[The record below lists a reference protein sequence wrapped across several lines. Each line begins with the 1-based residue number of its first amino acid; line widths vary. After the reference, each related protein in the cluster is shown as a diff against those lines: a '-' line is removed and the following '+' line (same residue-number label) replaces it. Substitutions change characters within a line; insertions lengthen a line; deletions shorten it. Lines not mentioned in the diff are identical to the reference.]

1 MVQGE
6 AGMKNAVVLGGMT
19 GLLGQAIRMAMIRQG
34 WNVHAPRRDELDLFH
49 RPAVEEYLAR
59 TEADVLFNT
68 VAYTKVDQAED
79 EPAEAARLNR
89 QLPLV
94 LGKAAQSAGTRLV
107 HYSTDF
113 VFSGKKT
120 SPYTLDDQPAPS
132 SVYGQTKLQGEREL
146 LALGLPGLLIIRT
159 SWLFGPCKTNFVT
172 RILELAASR
181 PELSVVH
188 DQIGSPSYTPDLA
201 ANSLALLEKGATGVF
216 HLANAGQASWC
227 ELATEAVRGA
237 DLPCRIKPI
246 PSSEYPQKACR
257 PAYSVLDLSAFS
269 AVTGITPRPWLQA
282 LREFLF
288 SREDCLS

>member
-1 MVQGE
+1 MRS
-6 AGMKNAVVLGGMT
+6 AVVLGGKT
-19 GLLGQAIRMAMIRQG
+19 GLLGQALSLALTRQG
-34 WNVHAPRRDELDLFH
+34 WAVHAPGRDELNLFE
-49 RPAVEEYLAR
+49 RPAVEDYLAR
-59 TEADVLFNT
+59 TKAEVLFNT

-79 EPAEAARLNR
+79 EPAEASRLNR

-94 LGKAAQSAGTRLV
+94 LGKAVQAAGVPMV

-120 SPYTLDDQPAPS
+120 SPYGPADQTAPC

-146 LALGLPGLLIIRT
+146 LSLGLPNLLIIRT

-201 ANSLALLEKGATGVF
+201 AGSLTLLAAGATGIF

-237 DLPCRIKPI
+237 DLACRIKPI

-257 PAYSVLDLSAFS
+257 PAYSVLDLGAFT
-269 AVTGITPRPWLQA
+269 AATGIAPRPWLQA

>member
-1 MVQGE
+1 
-6 AGMKNAVVLGGMT
+6 MKSAVVLGGRT
-19 GLLGQAIRMAMIRQG
+19 GLLGQALSMAITRRG
-34 WNVHAPRRDELDLFH
+34 WTVHAPGREDLDLFD

-59 TEADVLFNT
+59 SGAEVLFNT

-79 EPAEAARLNR
+79 EPAEASRLNR

-94 LGKAAQSAGTRLV
+94 LGKAARNAGVPLV

-113 VFSGKKT
+113 VFNGKKT
-120 SPYTLDDQPAPS
+120 TPYGSGDQTAPG
-132 SVYGQTKLQGEREL
+132 SVYGKTKLQGEREL
-146 LALGLPGLLIIRT
+146 LALDLPNLLIIRT
-159 SWLFGPCKTNFVT
+159 SWLFGPCKINFVT
-172 RILELAASR
+172 RILELAATR

-201 ANSLALLEKGATGVF
+201 ANSLALLDREATGIF

-257 PAYSVLDLSAFS
+257 PAYSVLDLSAFT

>member
-1 MVQGE
+1 MRS
-6 AGMKNAVVLGGMT
+6 AVVLGGKT
-19 GLLGQAIRMAMIRQG
+19 GLLGQALNTALIRQG
-34 WNVHAPRRDELDLFH
+34 WKVHAPRRDELDLFDL
-49 RPAVEEYLAR
+49 PAVEECLAR
-59 TEADVLFNT
+59 TGADVLFNT

-79 EPAEAARLNR
+79 EPAEASLLNR
-89 QLPLV
+89 QLPLM
-94 LGKAAQSAGTRLV
+94 LGKTALSAGVRFV

-113 VFSGKKT
+113 VFNGKKT
-120 SPYTLDDQPAPS
+120 SPYTPKDLPAPC

-159 SWLFGPCKTNFVT
+159 SWLFGPCKINFVT

-201 ANSLALLEKGATGVF
+201 TNSLALLDTGATGIF

-257 PAYSVLDLSAFS
+257 PAYSVLDLSAFT
-269 AVTGITPRPWLQA
+269 AATGIAPRPWLQA

>member
-1 MVQGE
+1 MRS
-6 AGMKNAVVLGGMT
+6 AVVLGGKT
-19 GLLGQAIRMAMIRQG
+19 GLLGQALCMALTRRG
-34 WNVHAPRRDELDLFH
+34 WTVHAPGREELDLFD
-49 RPAVEEYLAR
+49 RPAVEAYLGLTGAQ
-59 TEADVLFNT
+59 AVFNT
-68 VAYTKVDQAED
+68 VAYTKVDQAEH
-79 EPAEAARLNR
+79 EPAEASRLNR

-94 LGKAAQSAGTRLV
+94 LGKAAGAAGAGLV

-120 SPYTLDDQPAPS
+120 TPYTVSDQPAPC

-172 RILELAASR
+172 RILELAATR

-188 DQIGSPSYTPDLA
+188 DQIGSPTYTPDLA
-201 ANSLALLEKGATGVF
+201 ANTLELLERGGTGVF
-216 HLANAGQASWC
+216 HLANSGQASWC

-237 DLPCRIKPI
+237 DLPCRIRPI
-246 PSSEYPQKACR
+246 PSAEYPQTACR
-257 PAYSVLDLSAFS
+257 PAYSVLDLSAFT
-269 AVTGITPRPWLQA
+269 AVTGIVPRPWLQA

>member
-1 MVQGE
+1 
-6 AGMKNAVVLGGMT
+6 MKSAVVLGGKT
-19 GLLGQAIRMAMIRQG
+19 GLLGQALCMALSRRG
-34 WNVHAPRRDELDLFH
+34 WTVNAPGRDELDLFE

-59 TEADVLFNT
+59 TEAAVVFNT

-79 EPAEAARLNR
+79 EPAEASRLNR

-94 LGKAAQSAGTRLV
+94 LGKAVRNAGVALV

-113 VFSGKKT
+113 VFNGRKT
-120 SPYTLDDQPAPS
+120 SPYAPGDQPAPG

-146 LALGLPGLLIIRT
+146 LALDLPSLLIIRT

-172 RILELAASR
+172 RILELAATR

-201 ANSLALLEKGATGVF
+201 AGSLALLDKGATGIF

-237 DLPCRIKPI
+237 DLACRIKPI

-257 PAYSVLDLSAFS
+257 PAYSVLDLSAFT
-269 AVTGITPRPWLQA
+269 AVTGIAPRPWLQA

>member
-1 MVQGE
+1 V
-6 AGMKNAVVLGGMT
+6 NAPG
-19 GLLGQAIRMAMIRQG
+19 
-34 WNVHAPRRDELDLFH
+34 RDELNLFE
-49 RPAVEEYLAR
+49 RPAVEEYLIR
-59 TEADVLFNT
+59 TEAAVLFNT

-79 EPAEAARLNR
+79 DPAEASRLNR
-89 QLPLV
+89 QLPLI
-94 LGKAAQSAGTRLV
+94 LGKAVQNTGVPLV

-113 VFSGKKT
+113 VFNGKKT
-120 SPYTLDDQPAPS
+120 TPYGPGDQPAPG

-146 LALGLPGLLIIRT
+146 LALDLPNLLIIRT

-172 RILELAASR
+172 RILELAATR

-201 ANSLALLEKGATGVF
+201 VGSLALLDRGATGIF

-237 DLPCRIKPI
+237 DLACRIKPI

-257 PAYSVLDLSAFS
+257 PAYSVLDLGAFT
-269 AVTGITPRPWLQA
+269 AATGIAPRPWLQA

>member
-1 MVQGE
+1 MRS
-6 AGMKNAVVLGGMT
+6 AVVLGGKT
-19 GLLGQAIRMAMIRQG
+19 GLLGQALSLALARQG
-34 WNVHAPRRDELDLFH
+34 WAVNAPGRDELNLFE
-49 RPAVEEYLAR
+49 RPAVEDYLAR
-59 TEADVLFNT
+59 TRAEVLFNT

-79 EPAEAARLNR
+79 EPVEASRLNR
-89 QLPLV
+89 QLPLI
-94 LGKAAQSAGTRLV
+94 LGKAVQNAGVPLV

-113 VFSGKKT
+113 VFNGRKT
-120 SPYTLDDQPAPS
+120 TPYGPGDQTAPG

-146 LALGLPGLLIIRT
+146 LALNLPNLLIIRT

-172 RILELAASR
+172 RILELAATR

-201 ANSLALLEKGATGVF
+201 AGSLALLDRGATGIF

-237 DLPCRIKPI
+237 DLACRIKPI

-257 PAYSVLDLSAFS
+257 PAYSVLDLSAFT
-269 AVTGITPRPWLQA
+269 AATGIAPRPWLQA

>member
-1 MVQGE
+1 
-6 AGMKNAVVLGGMT
+6 MKSAVVLGGKT
-19 GLLGQAIRMAMIRQG
+19 GLLGQALCLALSRQG
-34 WNVHAPRRDELDLFH
+34 WTVNAPGRDELNLFE

-59 TEADVLFNT
+59 TGATVLFNT

-79 EPAEAARLNR
+79 EPAEASRLNR

-94 LGKAAQSAGTRLV
+94 LGKAVQNAGVSLV

-113 VFSGKKT
+113 VFNGRKT
-120 SPYTLDDQPAPS
+120 SPYAPGDQPAPG

-146 LALGLPGLLIIRT
+146 LALDPPNLLIIRT

-172 RILELAASR
+172 RILELAATR

-201 ANSLALLEKGATGVF
+201 AGSLALLDKGAMGIF

-237 DLPCRIKPI
+237 DLACRIKPI

-257 PAYSVLDLSAFS
+257 PAYSVLDLSAFT
-269 AVTGITPRPWLQA
+269 AVTGIAPRPWVQA

>member
-1 MVQGE
+1 
-6 AGMKNAVVLGGMT
+6 MKSAVVLGGKT
-19 GLLGQAIRMAMIRQG
+19 GLLGQALCVALSRRG
-34 WNVHAPRRDELDLFH
+34 WEVHAPGRDEVDLLD
-49 RPAVEEYLAR
+49 RPGVEGYIAR
-59 TEADVLFNT
+59 TGATTLFNT

-79 EPAEAARLNR
+79 EPAEAALLNR

-94 LGKAAQSAGTRLV
+94 LGQAARNTGAALV

-120 SPYTLDDQPAPS
+120 SPYTPDDQPDPR

-146 LALGLPGLLIIRT
+146 LGLDLPNLLIIRT
-159 SWLFGPCKTNFVT
+159 SWLFGPCKINFVT

-188 DQIGSPSYTPDLA
+188 DQVGSPTYTPDLA
-201 ANSLALLEKGATGVF
+201 ANTLALVDKGAAGIF

-227 ELATEAVRGA
+227 ELAAEAVRVA

-257 PAYSVLDLSAFS
+257 PAYSVLDLTKFTAC
-269 AVTGITPRPWLQA
+269 TGITPRPWVQA

>member
-1 MVQGE
+1 
-6 AGMKNAVVLGGMT
+6 MKSAVVLGGKT
-19 GLLGQAIRMAMIRQG
+19 GLLGQALCLALSRRG
-34 WNVHAPRRDELDLFH
+34 WIVNAPGRDELDLFE

-59 TEADVLFNT
+59 TEATELFNT

-79 EPAEAARLNR
+79 EPAEASRLNR

-94 LGKAAQSAGTRLV
+94 LGKAVRNAGVTLV

-113 VFSGKKT
+113 VFNGRKT
-120 SPYTLDDQPAPS
+120 SPYAPGDQPAPG

-146 LALGLPGLLIIRT
+146 LALDLPNLLIIRT

-172 RILELAASR
+172 RILELAATR

-201 ANSLALLEKGATGVF
+201 AGSLALLDKGATGIF

-237 DLPCRIKPI
+237 DLACRIKPI

-257 PAYSVLDLSAFS
+257 PAYSVLDLSAFT
-269 AVTGITPRPWLQA
+269 AVTGIAPRPWVQA

>member
-1 MVQGE
+1 MRS
-6 AGMKNAVVLGGMT
+6 AVVLGGKT
-19 GLLGQAIRMAMIRQG
+19 GLLGQALSLALTRQG
-34 WNVHAPRRDELDLFH
+34 WVVHAPGRDELNLFE
-49 RPAVEEYLAR
+49 RPAVEDYLAR
-59 TEADVLFNT
+59 TKAEVLFNT

-79 EPAEAARLNR
+79 EPAEASRLNR
-89 QLPLV
+89 QLPLI
-94 LGKAAQSAGTRLV
+94 LGKAVQAVGVPMV

-113 VFSGKKT
+113 VFSGRKT
-120 SPYTLDDQPAPS
+120 SPYGPGDQPAPC
-132 SVYGQTKLQGEREL
+132 SVYGHTKLQGEREL
-146 LALGLPGLLIIRT
+146 MALGLPNLLIIRT

-201 ANSLALLEKGATGVF
+201 SGSLALLEKGATGIF

-227 ELATEAVRGA
+227 ELAAEAVRGA
-237 DLPCRIKPI
+237 DLACRIKPI

-257 PAYSVLDLSAFS
+257 PTYSVLDLGAFT
-269 AVTGITPRPWLQA
+269 ATTGIAPRPWLQA

-288 SREDCLS
+288 SREDCSS

>member
-1 MVQGE
+1 MRS
-6 AGMKNAVVLGGMT
+6 AVVLGGKT
-19 GLLGQAIRMAMIRQG
+19 GLLGQALSLALTRQG
-34 WNVHAPRRDELDLFH
+34 WAVHAPGRDELNLFE
-49 RPAVEEYLAR
+49 RPAVEDYLAR
-59 TEADVLFNT
+59 TKAEVLFNT

-79 EPAEAARLNR
+79 EPAEASRLNR

-94 LGKAAQSAGTRLV
+94 LGKAVQAAGVPMV

-113 VFSGKKT
+113 VFSGRKT
-120 SPYTLDDQPAPS
+120 SPYGPADQTAPC

-146 LALGLPGLLIIRT
+146 MSLGLPNLLIIRT

-201 ANSLALLEKGATGVF
+201 AGSLALLAAGATGIF

-237 DLPCRIKPI
+237 DLACRIKPI

-257 PAYSVLDLSAFS
+257 PAYSVLDLGAFT
-269 AVTGITPRPWLQA
+269 AATGIAPRPWLQA

>member
-1 MVQGE
+1 MVPDE
-6 AGMKNAVVLGGMT
+6 AGMRRAVVLGGKT
-19 GLLGQAIRMAMIRQG
+19 GLLGQALCMAMARRG
-34 WNVHAPRRDELDLFH
+34 WSVNAPGRDELDLFD

-59 TEADVLFNT
+59 TGADVLFNT
-68 VAYTKVDQAED
+68 VAYTKVDQAEN
-79 EPAEAARLNR
+79 EPAEASRLNR
-89 QLPLV
+89 QLPLI
-94 LGKAAQSAGTRLV
+94 LGKAAQTVGVPLV

-113 VFSGKKT
+113 VFSGRKT
-120 SPYTLDDQPAPS
+120 SPYTPEDQPAPC

-146 LALGLPGLLIIRT
+146 LALGLSNLLIIRT
-159 SWLFGPCKTNFVT
+159 AWLFGPCKTNFVT
-172 RILELAASR
+172 RILELAASKTD
-181 PELSVVH
+181 LSVVH

-201 ANSLALLEKGATGVF
+201 ANSLALLDTGATGIF

-237 DLPCRIKPI
+237 DLSCRIKPI

-257 PAYSVLDLSAFS
+257 PAYSVLDLAAFT
-269 AVTGITPRPWLQA
+269 AATGIAPRTWLQA

>member
-1 MVQGE
+1 MADLLKKLYSSTVEHLSGTWIKEIQGE
-6 AGMKNAVVLGGMT
+6 KAVQNT
-19 GLLGQAIRMAMIRQG
+19 G
-34 WNVHAPRRDELDLFH
+34 VP
-49 RPAVEEYLAR
+49 
-59 TEADVLFNT
+59 
-68 VAYTKVDQAED
+68 
-79 EPAEAARLNR
+79 
-89 QLPLV
+89 
-94 LGKAAQSAGTRLV
+94 LV

-113 VFSGKKT
+113 VFNGKKT
-120 SPYTLDDQPAPS
+120 TPYGPGDQPAPS

-146 LALGLPGLLIIRT
+146 LALDLPNLLIIRT

-172 RILELAASR
+172 RILELAATR

-201 ANSLALLEKGATGVF
+201 AGSLALLDRGATGIF

-237 DLPCRIKPI
+237 DLACRIKPI

-257 PAYSVLDLSAFS
+257 PAYSVLDLGAFT
-269 AVTGITPRPWLQA
+269 AATGIAPRPWLQA

>member
-1 MVQGE
+1 MRS
-6 AGMKNAVVLGGMT
+6 AVVLGGKT
-19 GLLGQAIRMAMIRQG
+19 GLLGQALSLALTRQG
-34 WNVHAPRRDELDLFH
+34 WAVHAPGRDELNLFE
-49 RPAVEEYLAR
+49 RPAVEDYIAR
-59 TEADVLFNT
+59 TKAEVLFNT

-79 EPAEAARLNR
+79 EPAEASRLNR
-89 QLPLV
+89 QLPFV
-94 LGKAAQSAGTRLV
+94 LGKAVRAAGVPMV

-113 VFSGKKT
+113 VFNGRKT
-120 SPYTLDDQPAPS
+120 SPYGPADQTAPC

-146 LALGLPGLLIIRT
+146 MSLGLPNLLIIRT

-201 ANSLALLEKGATGVF
+201 AGSLALLAKGATGIF

-237 DLPCRIKPI
+237 DLACRIKPI

-257 PAYSVLDLSAFS
+257 PAYSVLDLGAFT
-269 AVTGITPRPWLQA
+269 AATGIAPRPWLQA

>member
-1 MVQGE
+1 MRS
-6 AGMKNAVVLGGMT
+6 AVVLGGKT
-19 GLLGQAIRMAMIRQG
+19 GLLGQALSLALTRQG
-34 WNVHAPRRDELDLFH
+34 WDVHAPGRDELNLFE
-49 RPAVEEYLAR
+49 RPAVEDYLAR
-59 TEADVLFNT
+59 TRAEVLFNT

-79 EPAEAARLNR
+79 EPAEASRLNR
-89 QLPLV
+89 QLPLI
-94 LGKAAQSAGTRLV
+94 LGKAVQAAGVPMV

-113 VFSGKKT
+113 VFSGRKT
-120 SPYTLDDQPAPS
+120 SPYGPGDQTAPC

-146 LALGLPGLLIIRT
+146 LSLGLPKLLIIRT

-201 ANSLALLEKGATGVF
+201 AGSLALLAKGATGIF

-237 DLPCRIKPI
+237 DLACRIKPI

-257 PAYSVLDLSAFS
+257 PAYSVLDLGAFT
-269 AVTGITPRPWLQA
+269 AATGIAPRPWLQA

>member
-1 MVQGE
+1 MRS
-6 AGMKNAVVLGGMT
+6 AVVLGGKT
-19 GLLGQAIRMAMIRQG
+19 GLLGQALSMALIRQG
-34 WNVHAPRRDELDLFH
+34 WKVHAPRRDELDLFD
-49 RPAVEEYLAR
+49 RPAVEEYLAQ
-59 TEADVLFNT
+59 AGANVLFNT

-79 EPAEAARLNR
+79 EPAEASLLNR
-89 QLPLV
+89 QLPLM
-94 LGKAAQSAGTRLV
+94 LGKTALSAGVRFV

-113 VFSGKKT
+113 VFNGKKT
-120 SPYTLDDQPAPS
+120 SPYTPKDLPAPC

-159 SWLFGPCKTNFVT
+159 SWLFGPCKINFVT

-201 ANSLALLEKGATGVF
+201 TNSLALLDTEATGIF

-257 PAYSVLDLSAFS
+257 PAYSVLDLSEFTA
-269 AVTGITPRPWLQA
+269 ATGIAPRPWLQA